1 MAQTERISRKK
12 LKILTIIGVI
22 ISVCFW
28 VDFIFDLLPTKD
40 ESASEKLIFAIIMTS
55 LSIIAFIEVLRYN
68 KDRKIYHYIA
78 YILAIPLIPLFIIK
92 FFSETKIIASLTL
105 PFFVFGIITIV
116 STYSF
121 KILELFELGPAFN
134 NNVIPYLNLTTITL
148 VFIYSD
154 KFLIKTVAKFIPD
167 NEMPKIIKDV
177 TFELLDKKPFLKIA
191 YILLTSLFI
200 IATIEKLGEFEFFHF
215 LDPYKNVALQSLI
228 TFAAIDRM
236 LSKWKNN
243 KTNTDGAMGNGSN
256 TP

>member
-1 MAQTERISRKK
+1 MTQPERISRKK
-12 LKILTIIGVI
+12 LTILTLICVI
-22 ISVCFW
+22 ISAFLW
-28 VDFIFDLLPTKD
+28 VDFIYDLLPTQD
-40 ESASEKLIFAIIMTS
+40 ESIIKKIFFPIIMTS
-55 LSIIAFIEVLRYN
+55 LSIIAFIEILRYN

-78 YILAIPLIPLFIIK
+78 HIFAIPLIPLFIIK

-105 PFFVFGIITIV
+105 PILVLGIITIV
-116 STYSF
+116 TNYSF
-121 KILELFELGPAFN
+121 KILELLELGPAFN

-154 KFLIKTVAKFIPD
+154 KFLIRTVAKFIPD
-167 NEMPKIIKDV
+167 DEMPKIIKDV
-177 TFELLDKKPFLKIA
+177 TFELLDKKPFTKIA

-236 LSKWKNN
+236 VSKWKNN
-243 KTNTDGAMGNGSN
+243 KTNT
-256 TP
+256 